1 MFVSGRHFSLDNFIS
16 EGAAAGKSRPVRE
29 AVAGTICVPP
39 GRADRMRGSVRI
51 RADTVR
57 RPVIF
62 SCSGRYFSLDN
73 FISEGAAAGKSRP
86 VREAVAGTICAPPGR
101 GVEEL
106 KEYGFTPI
114 VQDWIAPK
122 GYEGG
127 PERCRRNTG
136 LRWRGACR
144 EFFCFP
150 ERGFRCSTD
159 RTVHGVLRSG
169 VVGLIVLLVNVLS
182 FSERTGRQF
191 GRHLSAVGW
200 LRTVLALLNRTGESR
215 KTRGGGFG
223 YDRAGPKNYGP
234 AVRSASFCCRL
245 AEAVSEWMRTD
256 RIGCGGSEWLGGRGT
271 NDFLSGRGCFRRI
284 AICSVVSSR
293 GMGTIRKVCRK
304 GFCVGNTSVRSGHAP
319 AGIAGAQETIKKGAG
334 RK

>member
-1 MFVSGRHFSLDNFIS
+1 MFVSGRHFCLGNVRIRDAVVGILVRGDVRVR
-16 EGAAAGKSRPVRE
+16 GAAAGKSRPVRE
-29 AVAGTICVPP
+29 AVAETICV
-39 GRADRMRGSVRI
+39 
-51 RADTVR
+51 
-57 RPVIF
+57 
-62 SCSGRYFSLDN
+62 
-73 FISEGAAAGKSRP
+73 
-86 VREAVAGTICAPPGR
+86 PPGR

-114 VQDWIAPK
+114 VQDWVAPK

-136 LRWRGACR
+136 LRWRGVWR

-223 YDRAGPKNYGP
+223 YDRAEPKNYGP
-234 AVRSASFCCRL
+234 AVRSAIFLLS
-245 AEAVSEWMRTD
+245 A
-256 RIGCGGSEWLGGRGT
+256 GRGP
-271 NDFLSGRGCFRRI
+271 RR
-284 AICSVVSSR
+284 SR
-293 GMGTIRKVCRK
+293 
-304 GFCVGNTSVRSGHAP
+304 
-319 AGIAGAQETIKKGAG
+319 
-334 RK
+334 